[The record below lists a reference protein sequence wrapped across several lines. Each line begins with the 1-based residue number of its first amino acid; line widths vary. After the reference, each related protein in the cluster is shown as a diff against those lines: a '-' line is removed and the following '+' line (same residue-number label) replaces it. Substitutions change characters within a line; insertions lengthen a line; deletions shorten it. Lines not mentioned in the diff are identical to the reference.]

1 MDALH
6 QTRLSMGHETLVNI
20 HVGRVEVIALESE
33 ADGVKG
39 GVRSEVDNLELSVLM
54 RLLMG
59 GESNKLAV

>member
-1 MDALH
+1 
-6 QTRLSMGHETLVNI
+6 MGHETLVNI

-39 GVRSEVDNLELSVLM
+39 GVRSEVENFELSVLM